1 VTVPDRKQEQGFTLI
16 EMLVALA
23 VFAIAA
29 LALMRL
35 DIYAISQTSAISDA
49 RLADLV
55 ARNEAVLAS
64 TDPGLTLGESR
75 STVTNGGSTFDIV
88 RRITP
93 TADKRLM
100 RVDIA
105 AVQRG
110 GRGRAVLT
118 MAQRVTP

>member
-1 VTVPDRKQEQGFTLI
+1 MPVRTQERGFTLI

-23 VFAIAA
+23 IFSIAA

-35 DIYAISQTSAISDA
+35 DIYAISQTSAIADA
-49 RLADLV
+49 RLADIV
-55 ARNEAVLAS
+55 ARNEAALAT
-64 TDPGLTLGESR
+64 TDPNLTLGESR
-75 STVTNGGSTFDIV
+75 STVTNGGSAFDVV

-93 TADKRLM
+93 TADKRLV

-105 AVQRG
+105 AVQQV

-118 MAQRVTP
+118 LVKRVSP

>member
-1 VTVPDRKQEQGFTLI
+1 MTVLVGKQEQGFTLV

-23 VFAIAA
+23 VFSIAA

-35 DIYAISQTSAISDA
+35 DIYAISQTSAIADA

-55 ARNEAVLAS
+55 ARNEAALAA
-64 TDPGLTLGESR
+64 TDPSLTVGESR
-75 STVTNGGSTFDIV
+75 SIVTNGGSAFDVV
-88 RRITP
+88 RRVTP
-93 TADKRLM
+93 TADKRLV

-105 AVQRG
+105 AVQQS

-118 MAQRVTP
+118 LVKRVLP

>member
-1 VTVPDRKQEQGFTLI
+1 MPDRAPEQGFTLI

-23 VFAIAA
+23 VFSIAA

-35 DIYAISQTSAISDA
+35 DIYAISQTSAITDA

-55 ARNEAVLAS
+55 ARNEAALAI
-64 TDPGLTLGESR
+64 TDPSLTLGESR
-75 STVTNGGSTFDIV
+75 SAVTNGGSTFDVV

-93 TADKRLM
+93 TADRRLM

-105 AVQRG
+105 AVQRD

-118 MAQRVTP
+118 TVRRVTP